1 MMKKEILIVMVAL
14 ISFSLCWQQ
23 AASSCPPVP
32 THSGSSNPSHLI
44 YIRVLAQK
52 NIARTIQL
60 LAQANIL
67 LLEAEANEKN
77 VTIPQNLIKEATGLL
92 EKANFSLSNPIA
104 ANNYAL
110 RASRLLNEAIGIL
123 KS

>member
-1 MMKKEILIVMVAL
+1 MKKEILFVMVAL

-32 THSGSSNPSHLI
+32 TQSGSSNPSHLI

-52 NIARTIQL
+52 NIARASRL
-60 LAQANIL
+60 LVQANSL
-67 LLEAEANEKN
+67 LPEAEAHGKN

-110 RASRLLNEAIGIL
+110 RALRLLNEALAIL
-123 KS
+123 RS